1 MNKEIE
7 QILNDLE
14 NDINAISIES
24 YTGGYEDRENA
35 IETLNKLKLKLF
47 SIPVVSGTVGL
58 EDAKKVLLRYDQA
71 IKEEIA
77 VKLEWLRDH
86 GTHAKFCDIITDI
99 RENVLD
105 TYR

>member
-1 MNKEIE
+1 MNKDDVLRILMNGATKP
-7 QILNDLE
+7 QDDLND
-14 NDINAISIES
+14 
-24 YTGGYEDRENA
+24 YTKGKSNGMAEAYSHA
-35 IETLNKLKLKLF
+35 WTLVKKLN
-47 SIPVVSGTVGL
+47 IDDVSGTVGL

-86 GTHAKFCDIITDI
+86 GTHAEFCDIITDI

>member
-1 MNKEIE
+1 MTKE
-7 QILNDLE
+7 QIIKLYIADLNNLVADSDAKR
-14 NDINAISIES
+14 NRIMD
-24 YTGGYEDRENA
+24 
-35 IETLNKLKLKLF
+35 
-47 SIPVVSGTVGL
+47 L

-86 GTHAKFCDIITDI
+86 GTHAEFCHIITDI

>member
-1 MNKEIE
+1 MKTAKEIATEIFYKPCTKGKAEASILEGEKMILEFAQE
-7 QILNDLE
+7 QVKKLNID
-14 NDINAISIES
+14 D
-24 YTGGYEDRENA
+24 
-35 IETLNKLKLKLF
+35 
-47 SIPVVSGTVGL
+47 VSGTVGL

-71 IKEEIA
+71 IKEEIS

-86 GTHAKFCDIITDI
+86 GTHAEFCDIITDI